1 MSPVAR
7 VVASSATLGQESRG
21 RETPPPRRGPWL
33 TLSALALVVGL
44 AAPAWAQDAQV
55 EEARQHFEQA
65 ETDFQGARYADAAR
79 GYRRAYELLRDA
91 GRPTAPLILYNL
103 GLALERAGR
112 EAEAIDAFQRFVDDA
127 IARDEDTQ
135 SKILEA
141 RGRLVT
147 LRARASSGSSSSGE
161 RAQSVSTSSGSG
173 GGISPVGPILLGAG
187 GALVV
192 TGLVLGGVALGSDG
206 DIGAMCPSRDACDP
220 SLRSQYDDAQTLALV
235 GDVLW
240 IGGAVVAATGLVLT
254 FVLTE
259 GGGESATAAVSCG
272 PTGCHAGVRGTF

>member
-1 MSPVAR
+1 M
-7 VVASSATLGQESRG
+7 TSRL
-21 RETPPPRRGPWL
+21 PRRGPWL
-33 TLSALALVVGL
+33 ALLALTFVVGL
-44 AAPAWAQDAQV
+44 ATRAQAQDAQV
-55 EEARQHFEQA
+55 EEARQIFDQA
-65 ETDFQGARYADAAR
+65 EADFHGARYPEAAT

-147 LRARASSGSSSSGE
+147 LRARASSSPSPAERPVGSSSS
-161 RAQSVSTSSGSG
+161 S

-206 DIGAMCPSRDACDP
+206 DVGAMCPSRDACDP
-220 SLRSQYDDAQTLALV
+220 SLRSQHEDAQTLALV